1 MARHLKKKN
10 GLGTTV
16 CVAVMFASCVW
27 YILYQS
33 WFYLYAGSF
42 LPMEVTYGFFAVF
55 CFETV
60 SLARLSMAKQAARA
74 GEQAKMPE
82 KAGNPALEMLGLYN
96 APDFEPEVK
105 AAQDS
110 AERQAMDTEDA
121 RQGA

>member
-1 MARHLKKKN
+1 MAKHIKRRS

-16 CVAVMFASCVW
+16 CVAVMFVSCVW

-60 SLARLSMAKQAARA
+60 SLARLSMAKQRGAA
-74 GEQAKMPE
+74 KLPE
-82 KAGNPALEMLGLYN
+82 RAGNPALEMLGLYS

-105 AAQDS
+105 AAQDK
-110 AERQAMDTEDA
+110 AEQQGMDTAEA
-121 RQGA
+121 RAGA